1 MSLHNG
7 TYSEFLRKSHKNRER
22 NFLSESEGIVL
33 ILLYSSGVQSSGVQ
47 SSELKKNI
55 LTLNQ
60 GDCDEAEEA
69 LDSLRSEGYISYSS
83 RVRVWKITED
93 GKKLVKEIGVIEA

>member
-7 TYSEFLRKSHKNRER
+7 TGRVTLTKENRER
-22 NFLSESEGIVL
+22 NFLSVSEGIVL
-33 ILLYSSGVQSSGVQ
+33 ILLYSSNGVRSSA
-47 SSELKKNI
+47 LKKDI

-60 GDCDEAEEA
+60 GDYDEAEEA

-93 GKKLVKEIGVIEA
+93 GKKLVKEIGVIEK